1 MFHLCFPLKKVRYP
15 VLFSIFFASLIMLN
29 ACKEEKLAKYVFL
42 FVGDGASYSQKHL
55 TELNSAER
63 LFSNTLPVQG
73 FITTAAADSN
83 IADTAAAA
91 SALSTGTLVP
101 NGAVSMLSEGE
112 EELPLITSLAGQNGY
127 NVGIITDMSL
137 DGSVPAAFYARSL
150 KKQNYYDIAVQLKNS
165 RVSLAVGGAFKRP
178 KSFKKE
184 DLETVLRQS
193 GFKQISSVKESEKL
207 PSGKVVAAM
216 KSIPFAIDA
225 TQDSPTLSLF
235 VKKALEKFG
244 TEKGFFLVV
253 SGSKINEAAEMHD
266 TAAMMKQI
274 RAFDEALK
282 AAYAFYEQHPDET
295 LIVVTGTSETG
306 GLSLGADKAEKLD
319 VSVFEHQKISADA
332 FKSAIN
338 RFRRRRQTGA
348 TLEDFM
354 PQIEKNFGLRILS
367 REAKKELREKAKA
380 GDEEAAKA
388 LMMEISSSELS
399 FLRDAFR
406 YSMMD
411 SSKRPKT
418 EAYLNKYGSYDPLQV
433 APVQILA
440 QRAGIEYTTFGQT
453 AMPLPVSVVGN
464 GAYFFTGSYPQT
476 ELFGKILTA
485 MGITIPGTAPEPETE
500 AVPQTE
506 ETPVPGAEIPAA
518 AAVPAK

>member
-1 MFHLCFPLKKVRYP
+1 MFHLRFPLKKARYFL
-15 VLFSIFFASLIMLN
+15 LFSIILSSLIMLN

-42 FVGDGASYSQKHL
+42 FIGDGASYAQKHL
-55 TELNSAER
+55 AELYGKEA

-73 FITTAAADSN
+73 FITAAAEDSN

-91 SALSTGTLVP
+91 SAISTGTLVP

-137 DGSVPAAFYARSL
+137 DGPVPAAFYARSL

-165 RVSLAVGGAFKRP
+165 KVSLAAGGAFKRP

-193 GFKQISSVKESEKL
+193 GFKQLSAVKETDKL
-207 PSGKVVAAM
+207 PSGKVVAAV
-216 KSIPFAIDA
+216 KNIPFAIDA
-225 TQDSPTLSLF
+225 SSDAPTLSLF

-266 TAAMMKQI
+266 TAAMMRQI
-274 RAFDEALK
+274 RAFDDAVK
-282 AAYAFYEQHPDET
+282 TAYAFYEQHPDET
-295 LIVVTGTSETG
+295 LIIVTGTSETG
-306 GLSLGADKAEKLD
+306 GLSLGADRAEKLD
-319 VSVFEHQKISADA
+319 VSVFEQQKISADA

-338 RFRRRRQTGA
+338 RFRRRRQAGA
-348 TLEDFM
+348 VLEDFM

-367 REAKKELREKAKA
+367 KEAKKELREKAKA
-380 GDEEAAKA
+380 GDEDAAKA
-388 LMMEISSSELS
+388 LMMEISSAELS
-399 FLRDAFR
+399 FLREAFR

-418 EAYLNKYGSYDPLQV
+418 EAYLNKYGSCDPLQI

-440 QRAGIEYTTFGQT
+440 RRAGIEYTTFGQT
-453 AMPLPVSVVGN
+453 AAPLPVAVVGN

-476 ELFGKILTA
+476 GLFGKILTA
-485 MGITIPGTAPEPETE
+485 MGITVPGTVQETETE
-500 AVPQTE
+500 AEPQTE
-506 ETPVPGAEIPAA
+506 ETPVPAD
-518 AAVPAK
+518 VPASATVLAK

>member
-1 MFHLCFPLKKVRYP
+1 MMFHLCSLLKKARYL
-15 VLFSIFFASLIMLN
+15 VLFLVFFSSLIILN
-29 ACKEEKLAKYVFL
+29 ACKEEKLVKYVFL
-42 FVGDGASYSQKHL
+42 FISDGASYTQKHL
-55 TELNSAER
+55 TELGSAER

-73 FITTAAADSN
+73 FITAAAADSN

-91 SALSTGTLVP
+91 SAVSTGTLVP

-112 EELPLITSLAGQNGY
+112 GELPLITSLAGQNGY
-127 NVGIITDMSL
+127 NVGIITDMPL
-137 DGSVPAAFYARSL
+137 DGPVPAAFYARSP

-165 RVSLAVGGAFKRP
+165 KVSLAVGGAFKRP

-193 GFKQISSVKESEKL
+193 GFKQISSVKEDEKL
-207 PSGKVVAAM
+207 PAGKVVAAM
-216 KSIPFAIDA
+216 KNIPFAIDA
-225 TQDSPTLSLF
+225 AQDAPGLSLF
-235 VKKALEKFG
+235 VKKAMEKFG

-274 RAFDEALK
+274 RAFDDAVKE
-282 AAYAFYEQHPDET
+282 AYAFYEQHPDET
-295 LIVVTGTSETG
+295 LIIVTGTSETG
-306 GLSLGADKAEKLD
+306 GLSLGADRVEKLD
-319 VSVFEHQKISADA
+319 VSIFEHQKISADA
-332 FKSAIN
+332 FKSAVN
-338 RFRRRRQTGA
+338 RFRRRRQAGA

-367 REAKKELREKAKA
+367 REAKKELREKAKS
-380 GDEEAAKA
+380 GDEGAAKA
-388 LMMEISSSELS
+388 LMMEISSTELS
-399 FLRDAFR
+399 FLREAFR

-418 EAYLNKYGSYDPLQV
+418 EAYLNKYGSYDPLQI

-440 QRAGIEYTTFGQT
+440 RRAGIEYTTFGQT
-453 AMPLPVSVVGN
+453 AAPLPVAVVGN
-464 GAYFFTGSYPQT
+464 GAYFFTGSYPQRN
-476 ELFGKILTA
+476 LFEKILTA
-485 MGITIPGTAPEPETE
+485 MGITIPQTDSQQQTE
-500 AVPQTE
+500 AEPQTE
-506 ETPVPGAEIPAA
+506 ETPVQG